1 MTKIKDF
8 LKEQEKKEDTNPV
21 LPTSKLT
28 NILTAIIFGDKDV
41 SNKDADARNGELFC
55 VCHVAENE
63 GFIVRI
69 FNERISAL
77 YKLLQ
82 PELFGEME
90 IDKVYNLEKSIRKE
104 VNRKEVKNSDM
115 WFILVLTNMPYYENL
130 EEIVEPISLKRNG
143 KIIRIGYER
152 IKEEE

>member
-1 MTKIKDF
+1 MMTKIKDF
-8 LKEQEKKEDTNPV
+8 LKEQEKEQAKKEDTSPV

-28 NILTAIIFGDKDV
+28 NILTSIIFGDKDV

-63 GFIVRI
+63 GFVVRI

-90 IDKVYNLEKSIRKE
+90 IDKVYNLEKSIKR
-104 VNRKEVKNSDM
+104 EVKNSAT
-115 WFILVLTNMPYYENL
+115 WLQLLFTSTPFYVNREK
-130 EEIVEPISLKRNG
+130 IVAPISLKRNG
-143 KIIRIGYER
+143 KIVRIGYER
-152 IKEEE
+152 IK

>member
-8 LKEQEKKEDTNPV
+8 LKEQEKEKKEDTSPV

-28 NILTAIIFGDKDV
+28 NLIVAILFGDDDV
-41 SNKDADARNGELFC
+41 SNTDTYGELFC
-55 VCHVAENE
+55 SCKSVGKGLIIHIWNKK
-63 GFIVRI
+63 
-69 FNERISAL
+69 ISAT

-90 IDKVYNLEKSIRKE
+90 LDKVYNLEKSIKKE
-104 VNRKEVKNSDM
+104 VRNSDM
-115 WFILVLTNMPYYENL
+115 WFMLVLTSMPFYADRD
-130 EEIVEPISLKRNG
+130 EIVEPISLNRNG
-143 KIIRIGYER
+143 KIVRKGYER

>member
-1 MTKIKDF
+1 MTKIKDI
-8 LKEQEKKEDTNPV
+8 LKEQEKEQAKKEDISPV

-55 VCHVAENE
+55 VCSKFAVEK
-63 GFIVRI
+63 GFFVRI
-69 FNERISAL
+69 FNERISAS

-104 VNRKEVKNSDM
+104 VKNSDM
-115 WFILVLTNMPYYENL
+115 WFILVLTSMPYYENL

-143 KIIRIGYER
+143 KIVRTGYER